1 MILQNTGRDKVA
13 ASFPALTTHVR
24 SETIMATR
32 HSTAPARAGER
43 SRSPSTHYNRAKPPL
58 EVDEAAPG
66 TVGAWEAIAPIRPD
80 TAHVRAP
87 RFLDL
92 AGELLA
98 ATFIIAGG
106 VFAYGY
112 LALA

>member
-1 MILQNTGRDKVA
+1 MD
-13 ASFPALTTHVR
+13 
-24 SETIMATR
+24 TR

-43 SRSPSTHYNRAKPPL
+43 SSSPSALYNRTKPAF
-58 EVDEAAPG
+58 ESDEAAPG
-66 TVGAWEAIAPIRPD
+66 TVEAWEAVAPIRPD

-92 AGELLA
+92 AGELATA
-98 ATFIIAGG
+98 AVIIAGG

-112 LALA
+112 LPVA

>member
-1 MILQNTGRDKVA
+1 
-13 ASFPALTTHVR
+13 
-24 SETIMATR
+24 MAIH

-43 SRSPSTHYNRAKPPL
+43 SRSPSAHYNRAKPLL
-58 EVDEAAPG
+58 EADEAVPG
-66 TVGAWEAIAPIRPD
+66 TVEAWEAVAPVRPD

-92 AGELLA
+92 AGELLTA
-98 ATFIIAGG
+98 ALIIAGG

-112 LALA
+112 LPIA

>member
-1 MILQNTGRDKVA
+1 
-13 ASFPALTTHVR
+13 
-24 SETIMATR
+24 MATR

-43 SRSPSTHYNRAKPPL
+43 PRMPHGLYARPVPL
-58 EVDEAAPG
+58 IEPDEAAPYS
-66 TVGAWEAIAPIRPD
+66 VEPWQAVAAVRPD

-92 AGELLA
+92 AGELLTA
-98 ATFIIAGG
+98 ALIIAGG

-112 LALA
+112 LPIA